1 MSGKGQRRVY
11 LHIGAPKTG
20 TTYLQHRLTLN
31 LASLKNHGVVL
42 PSSSLLV
49 PPTLFHFRAALD
61 VLEQDWGGRP
71 GHAAGAW
78 DLLVKR
84 LQGNPGTAI
93 VTHEIFAPARPE
105 RIERI
110 MGDLHALPDTEV
122 HLVYSARDLARQL
135 PAAWQESIKQGRTF
149 TFRRFL
155 NRVERGK
162 TWFYQAFDL
171 PNVLAKWTQNLPAD
185 RVHVVTMPQRAAI
198 RAEPDTMWLR
208 MCEALNLDPAWAPK
222 DSRRSNQSLG
232 AAETEVIRQLNRRM
246 DAVVRRD
253 PTFDELIREQLAQ
266 EHLVNRKSIPV
277 TLPPHRF
284 DWAEEQAQTWI
295 DALASSGVHVIGD
308 PEELRPVLPEPD
320 EVWQHPGKV
329 RNKAKLNAAVDALA
343 AMTSEAARRND
354 PQRTKVAAVR
364 SSVRRWRG
372 R

>member
-1 MSGKGQRRVY
+1 MSRQGQRRVY

-31 LASLKNHGVVL
+31 LASLRKHGVVL
-42 PSSSLLV
+42 PSSSPLV

-61 VLEQDWGGRP
+61 VLEQEWGGRP

-78 DLLVKR
+78 DTLVKR
-84 LQGNPGTAI
+84 LRHNPGTAI

-105 RIERI
+105 RVERI
-110 MGDLHALPDTEV
+110 MSELHGLPDTEV

-155 NRVERGK
+155 NRVERGR

-171 PNVLAKWTQNLPAD
+171 PNVLAKWTRDLPAD
-185 RVHVVTMPQRAAI
+185 RVHVVTVPQRAAI
-198 RAEPDTMWLR
+198 RADPDTMWLR
-208 MCEALNLDPAWAPK
+208 MCTAFDLDPAWAPR
-222 DSRRSNQSLG
+222 DSPRSNRSLG

-246 DAVVRRD
+246 DPVIRRE
-253 PTFDELIREQLAQ
+253 PIIDELIREQLAQ
-266 EHLVNRKSIPV
+266 EHLVNRKSTPV
-277 TLPPHRF
+277 TLPPRHF
-284 DWAEEQAQTWI
+284 GWVEEQAQVWI
-295 DALASSGVHVIGD
+295 DALVSSGVDVVGD
-308 PEELRPVLPEPD
+308 VEELRPVRPAAEELSL
-320 EVWQHPGKV
+320 HPGKV
-329 RNKAKLNAAVDALA
+329 RNKEKLNAAVDALA

-354 PQRTKVAAVR
+354 PERTKLASVR
-364 SSVRRWRG
+364 SSVERWRG